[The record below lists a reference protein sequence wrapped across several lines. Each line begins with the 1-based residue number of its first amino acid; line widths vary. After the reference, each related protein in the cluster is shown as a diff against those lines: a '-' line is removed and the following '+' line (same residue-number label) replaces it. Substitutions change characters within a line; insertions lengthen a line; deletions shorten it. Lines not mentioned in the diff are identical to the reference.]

1 MLTAASAS
9 LAHTWVS
16 ERQLQPDASTG
27 TSVQTPAS
35 GILGLSHDELTR
47 LRERYARRDFARV
60 K

>member
-9 LAHTWVS
+9 LAHAWVS

-35 GILGLSHDELTR
+35 GILGLSHDELVVT
-47 LRERYARRDFARV
+47 DWWKTVFA
-60 K
+60 